1 MHSLSLMMLWALK
14 WGWVCTGCIRF
25 AYDPLGLLGFPLA
38 GYFHFCESILCGF
51 WIFPLAGCFR
61 IRERSFV
68 RRGLVPAQDA
78 FAFAKD
84 PLCEEV
90 LYPTI
95 SGTGKGACPFG
106 FVRRSL
112 KEKASFLF
120 QTPSNKTVLRL
131 CRRTPEIVVTR
142 TGFKPVTF

>member
-1 MHSLSLMMLWALK
+1 MWGAVGRDMGVICVIWGAVERDMGVIWAWEHRMLSRSRK
-14 WGWVCTGCIRF
+14 VRWGWGAVGC
-25 AYDPLGLLGFPLA
+25 DMG
-38 GYFHFCESILCGF
+38 
-51 WIFPLAGCFR
+51 
-61 IRERSFV
+61 V
-68 RRGLVPAQDA
+68 VAQDA

-131 CRRTPEIVVTR
+131 CRRTPEIVVTH
-142 TGFKPVTF
+142 TGFNPVTF

>member
-1 MHSLSLMMLWALK
+1 MLSRSRK
-14 WGWVCTGCIRF
+14 VRWGWGAVGCDMG
-25 AYDPLGLLGFPLA
+25 AVELDMGLG
-38 GYFHFCESILCGF
+38 
-51 WIFPLAGCFR
+51 
-61 IRERSFV
+61 
-68 RRGLVPAQDA
+68 AQDA

-106 FVRRSL
+106 FERKRQ
-112 KEKASFLF
+112 KKKARFLF
-120 QTPSNKTVLRL
+120 LSLSFKKVLRL